1 MKYLILI
8 LIVALTAC
16 GGGISVNTL
25 DTDIFKELVGKQPV
39 NYSPQISTTSIDPFK
54 EFLEKQKART
64 P

>member
-8 LIVALTAC
+8 LIVVLTAC
-16 GGGISVNTL
+16 GGGSSVNTP

-39 NYSPQISTTSIDPFK
+39 NYSPQISTTSIDPFE